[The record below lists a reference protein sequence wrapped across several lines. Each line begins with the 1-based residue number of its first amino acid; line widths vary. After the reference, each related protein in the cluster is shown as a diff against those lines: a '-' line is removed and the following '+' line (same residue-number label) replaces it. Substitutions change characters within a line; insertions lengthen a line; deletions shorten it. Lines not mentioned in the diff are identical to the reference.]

1 MKTPN
6 PNPVRS
12 QARFA
17 TPKISASALPVHDE
31 FLITPAGALCNP
43 RLVKFLNYYTL
54 LFLIQREIPV
64 WKGLG
69 IY

>member
-31 FLITPAGALCNP
+31 FLITRARVLCSP
-43 RLVKFLNYYTL
+43 RLVKFLNYCTL
-54 LFLIQREIPV
+54 LF
-64 WKGLG
+64 
-69 IY
+69 

>member
-6 PNPVRS
+6 PNLVRS

-17 TPKISASALPVHDE
+17 PHKISASALLVHDE
-31 FLITPAGALCNP
+31 FLITPVRALCSP